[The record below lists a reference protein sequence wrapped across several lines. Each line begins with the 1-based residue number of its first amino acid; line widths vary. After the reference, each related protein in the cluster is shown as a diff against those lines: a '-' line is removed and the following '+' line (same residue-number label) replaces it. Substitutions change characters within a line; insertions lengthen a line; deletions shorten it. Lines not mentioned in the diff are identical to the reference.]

1 MQIRF
6 GDLNDYYQAL
16 DIFRRFNVP
25 LQEAAALPSC
35 ALSLE
40 RPMTASN
47 AASMQTLPQATSAQA
62 VYQQPFVDD
71 MPNQFSLA
79 GPATIGGQRPIY
91 QREGFANMLA
101 NERMTGDPAC
111 VSRPVTAPYRLS
123 NDPPPKRELDFT
135 STSALR
141 TTLGDQPAEPL
152 NKATSARCSNG
163 STAISKTKAETVDS
177 DCTADADPLAH
188 SMPEKPTA
196 KTKPNRTP
204 VTSQPQAKLKT
215 SSRSNRRVKCEQCR
229 RKRVKCVRVNG
240 RVASCEA
247 CSGNNR
253 KCSFGRT
260 VTSNRIPI
268 QEELSKVRPND
279 PYVQVEA
286 SQEEDNPQIQAF
298 SPSDAANVDFEPKT
312 MADTKHKSS
321 EVSVLSGQTTFA
333 RCVVSQVTK
342 PSSMI
347 LRSAKARATSSRAT
361 QMSTKPMSPGK
372 NTSAPRTPLRAVKK
386 SIQTPLT
393 DATLTSEVA
402 DLDLDPKTPPDRGNG
417 LHLPLSLTAPDEE
430 GLREEENN
438 SDSLV
443 NMHEKVSL
451 SVLDNLDLSALL
463 NQPEDE
469 QAVTCDKMIAE
480 ILDDDK
486 FLDLC
491 RLLENNWRRRVTR
504 W

>member
-1 MQIRF
+1 
-6 GDLNDYYQAL
+6 
-16 DIFRRFNVP
+16 
-25 LQEAAALPSC
+25 
-35 ALSLE
+35 
-40 RPMTASN
+40 MTAPN
-47 AASMQTLPQATSAQA
+47 AVSMQMLPQATSVQA
-62 VYQQPFVDD
+62 VYQQPFVDG
-71 MPNQFSLA
+71 MSNQFSLA
-79 GPATIGGQRPIY
+79 GPATIGGQRSTH
-91 QREGFANMLA
+91 QTEGFANMLA
-101 NERMTGDPAC
+101 NERMTDDPAC

-135 STSALR
+135 SASALR
-141 TTLGDQPAEPL
+141 TTLEDRPAQHL
-152 NKATSARCSNG
+152 KKATSATCSNG
-163 STAISKTKAETVDS
+163 STATSKTKAETIDS

-196 KTKPNRTP
+196 KTKLNRTP

-247 CSGNNR
+247 CSDNNR
-253 KCSFGRT
+253 RCSFGRT
-260 VTSNRIPI
+260 VTSDRIPI
-268 QEELSKVRPND
+268 QKGLSEVRPND

-286 SQEEDNPQIQAF
+286 SQERENPQIQALR
-298 SPSDAANVDFEPKT
+298 PSSAANIDVEPKT
-312 MADTKHKSS
+312 TADTKHKSS
-321 EVSVLSGQTTFA
+321 EVSVSSGQATFA
-333 RCVVSQVTK
+333 RCIVSQATK

-347 LRSAKARATSSRAT
+347 LRSAKARATSLRAS
-361 QMSTKPMSPGK
+361 QMSTKPVSPNK

-393 DATLTSEVA
+393 DATLTSDVA
-402 DLDLDPKTPPDRGNG
+402 DLDLDPKTPPDRGDG

-430 GLREEENN
+430 GSREEENN

-443 NMHEKVSL
+443 NVREKVSL
-451 SVLDNLDLSALL
+451 SALDNLDLSALL

-469 QAVTCDKMIAE
+469 QAVTCDQMIAE